1 MWCTQ
6 QISGFITA
14 MTSWVDKVQIYF
26 PTFPFTATTSQQ
38 QIYFQLKC
46 ESQLSDALLLPF
58 GRTFFSED
66 FKFLNKTHSQP
77 DWKVF
82 WTFFLEDFKFLNTPW
97 RKHTISNTKVIL
109 ICILLSNSLLRTF
122 CLLSDSLN
130 KRRLLS
136 MMHLLGAPN
145 YPEKPNSPCS
155 TRSQRKDRHG
165 EVAKDKLDFFS
176 QSTTS

>member
-1 MWCTQ
+1 MVFDTRLKNLTPAPHVVHVTN
-6 QISGFITA
+6 IRFAHFITE

-122 CLLSDSLN
+122 CLSDSLN

-136 MMHLLGAPN
+136 MMHLLGKFWWSWW
-145 YPEKPNSPCS
+145 YNS
-155 TRSQRKDRHG
+155 
-165 EVAKDKLDFFS
+165 
-176 QSTTS
+176 